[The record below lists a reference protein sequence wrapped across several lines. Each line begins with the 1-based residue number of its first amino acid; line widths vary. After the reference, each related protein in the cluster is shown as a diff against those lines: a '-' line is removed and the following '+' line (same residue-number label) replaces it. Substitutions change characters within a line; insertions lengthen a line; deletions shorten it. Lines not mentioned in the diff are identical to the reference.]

1 MHDAHPGLIVVG
13 AGFGRTGTTSMMQ
26 ALDHLGLGPTHHM
39 FEAFDDP
46 EGFEVWAAALR
57 GEPWDPAAVLTGYRS
72 TVDFPSSV
80 LWEQLWRA
88 NPGSTVLLTTRP
100 AEDWWRSFDA
110 TIGPALRDG
119 AAGSGPHA
127 AMFAELLRVVFDG
140 RCDDRDAAIAAY
152 LAHQEHV
159 VATVPAEELL
169 VHHVGDG
176 WGPLCERFG
185 LAVPDRPFP
194 SSNSTED
201 FRAGRGRPD
210 EGDLR
215 P

>member
-1 MHDAHPGLIVVG
+1 V
-13 AGFGRTGTTSMMQ
+13 
-26 ALDHLGLGPTHHM
+26 LG
-39 FEAFDDP
+39 
-46 EGFEVWAAALR
+46 
-57 GEPWDPAAVLTGYRS
+57 GYRS
-72 TVDFPSSV
+72 TVDFPSSP

-100 AEDWWRSFDA
+100 PDDWWRSFDA
-110 TIGPALRDG
+110 TIGPSLREG
-119 AAGSGPHA
+119 AAGSDPHA
-127 AMFAELLRVVFDG
+127 AMFAALHRRVFDD
-140 RCDDRDAAIAAY
+140 RSEDRDAAIAAY

-159 VATVPAEELL
+159 RRTVPAEDLL

-176 WGPLCERFG
+176 WEPLCTRFA
-185 LAVPDRPFP
+185 LAVPDVPYP

-201 FRAGRGRPD
+201 FLRGRGRPAD

>member
-1 MHDAHPGLIVVG
+1 
-13 AGFGRTGTTSMMQ
+13 
-26 ALDHLGLGPTHHM
+26 
-39 FEAFDDP
+39 
-46 EGFEVWAAALR
+46 
-57 GEPWDPAAVLTGYRS
+57 
-72 TVDFPSSV
+72 
-80 LWEQLWRA
+80 
-88 NPGSTVLLTTRP
+88 
-100 AEDWWRSFDA
+100 
-110 TIGPALRDG
+110 
-119 AAGSGPHA
+119 
-127 AMFAELLRVVFDG
+127 MFAELLRVVFDG

-159 VATVPAEELL
+159 LATVPAEQLL

-176 WGPLCERFG
+176 WGPLCEHFG